1 MKQHHSAIPSKN
13 TKYQVAKR
21 APQKNRNKIPPMLKT
36 LTYATY
42 FSFLVQMACAK
53 WWVHFEKK
61 SLDCKRARWIMRER
75 ERVSWFKAFKNE
87 EEEKYVDVTFFASKY
102 SVYFF
107 FCYLPHAI
115 FTIKVYCVHVLFPH
129 PQKKGFNIFFCLFLV
144 CFNSKTVYII
154 TQISID
160 DNNDPI

>member
-21 APQKNRNKIPPMLKT
+21 APQKNRNKIPPMLET

-53 WWVHFEKK
+53 WWVHFEKN
-61 SLDCKRARWIMRER
+61 SLDCKRAGWIMRER
-75 ERVSWFKAFKNE
+75 ERESRGLRHLKTKKKRKRKQICWCDLLCIEIFRI
-87 EEEKYVDVTFFASKY
+87 
-102 SVYFF
+102 F

-115 FTIKVYCVHVLFPH
+115 FTIEIYCVHVLFPH
-129 PQKKGFNIFFCLFLV
+129 PQKKGFQHFFLFVFSL
-144 CFNSKTVYII
+144 F
-154 TQISID
+154 
-160 DNNDPI
+160 

>member
-53 WWVHFEKK
+53 WWVHFEKN
-61 SLDCKRARWIMRER
+61 SLDCKRAGWIMRER

-87 EEEKYVDVTFFASKY
+87 EEEKMKTNMLMLMWPSLHRNIPYIFFFATCHMQFLPSKFIACT
-102 SVYFF
+102 SFF
-107 FCYLPHAI
+107 LNH
-115 FTIKVYCVHVLFPH
+115 K
-129 PQKKGFNIFFCLFLV
+129 KKGFQHFFLFVFSL
-144 CFNSKTVYII
+144 F
-154 TQISID
+154 
-160 DNNDPI
+160 